1 MYGTHE
7 LRFPRVAVER
17 WRVQTGLASA
27 KKEAEREGE
36 QMMDENGR
44 VGRAHGTP
52 LGRKI
57 FNTVAHLGA
66 ICAARSRGAG
76 GTAEGGW
83 SGNKWLFDPS

>member
-7 LRFPRVAVER
+7 LRLPRVAVEG

-27 KKEAEREGE
+27 QKEAEREGE

-52 LGRKI
+52 STKILSTTVTFTLARMPLNVVLEGR
-57 FNTVAHLGA
+57 
-66 ICAARSRGAG
+66 ARAR
-76 GTAEGGW
+76 
-83 SGNKWLFDPS
+83 

>member
-7 LRFPRVAVER
+7 LRLPRVAVER

-52 LGRKI
+52 STKI
-57 FNTVAHLGA
+57 LNTVSHLGA